1 MDDKYIINDTRDY
14 TKFKDL
20 TFSGFK
26 KTQVINAVLKNIEAK
41 KIEGACHWTTECLVS
56 GYANNL
62 WEKLIIYASKVV
74 HINNP
79 RLPQYMYNKDLVY
92 RNQVTRLNPKDKDR
106 FILLRNSQMI
116 RNLFFDVVS
125 TLTTSLKTKRY
136 DKYSKIDIS
145 QDFKYENMKKRLCGE
160 MNILPDNIMRF
171 NDPDEI
177 KIILNEIF
185 TMCKNKQFGYDRCCF
200 WVLWLLKWENQH
212 KKKNIKWTV
221 EYRDVKDVD
230 QKFRSN
236 VIWIVWD
243 IINEELKTR
252 DENIRSQIAYL
263 YKLFTNDYTL
273 GKRNSR
279 LPILFHAF
287 GYLTHDI
294 NFSIPLRAD
303 FKLFIDVQCNVNKM
317 FGAKKKTEKVE
328 QIKPIQK
335 TPKNKDKDKVNV
347 EIVRDKISIFN
358 ELDNIF

>member
-1 MDDKYIINDTRDY
+1 
-14 TKFKDL
+14 
-20 TFSGFK
+20 
-26 KTQVINAVLKNIEAK
+26 
-41 KIEGACHWTTECLVS
+41 
-56 GYANNL
+56 
-62 WEKLIIYASKVV
+62 
-74 HINNP
+74 
-79 RLPQYMYNKDLVY
+79 
-92 RNQVTRLNPKDKDR
+92 
-106 FILLRNSQMI
+106 
-116 RNLFFDVVS
+116 
-125 TLTTSLKTKRY
+125 
-136 DKYSKIDIS
+136 
-145 QDFKYENMKKRLCGE
+145 MKKRLCGE

-200 WVLWLLKWENQH
+200 WVLWLIKWENQH

-294 NFSIPLRAD
+294 NFSIPLRSD

-317 FGAKKKTEKVE
+317 FGAKKKTEKIE
-328 QIKPIQK
+328 QIEPVQK
-335 TPKNKDKDKVNV
+335 SSKKKDKDKVEV
-347 EIVRDKISIFN
+347 EIIRDKISIFN
-358 ELDNIF
+358 ELDNI